1 MDILQYFKNF
11 SKRKMHYFI
20 FALIGLFLI
29 LTAIVYFLPTTV
41 IDYEFS
47 EEVQEHRNPFLHFL
61 MLAISWFGS
70 NWVAV
75 GLVGGT
81 AILFV
86 IFRYF
91 REALF
96 VLFTIAIW
104 IITWGIKVLINRP
117 RPSADIVEVMVKAN
131 HQSFPSGHTSFYV
144 VFFGFLIFLMLVRHE
159 IPKLIRYAVITFS
172 LFLILS
178 VPFSR
183 IYLGAHWFTDV
194 SAGLILG
201 LIVLYILIR
210 LYISKVRK

>member
-1 MDILQYFKNF
+1 MDVLQYFKNF

-20 FALIGLFLI
+20 FALIGLFVI
-29 LTAIVYFLPTTV
+29 LTSVVYFLPTTI

-47 EEVQEHRNPFLHFL
+47 EEVQEHKSPFLHFL

-75 GLVGGT
+75 GLVAGT
-81 AILFV
+81 AILFL
-86 IFRYF
+86 IFKYF
-91 REALF
+91 KEALF
-96 VLFTIAIW
+96 VLFTVAIW
-104 IITWGIKVLINRP
+104 VITWVIKVIINRP
-117 RPSADIVEVMVKAN
+117 RPSADIVEVMVKAK

-159 IPKLIRYAVITFS
+159 IHKLTRYAVITFS
-172 LFLILS
+172 LILIIS

-194 SAGLILG
+194 SAGFILG
-201 LIVLYILIR
+201 LIVLYTLIR
-210 LYISKVRK
+210 LYLKKVRK